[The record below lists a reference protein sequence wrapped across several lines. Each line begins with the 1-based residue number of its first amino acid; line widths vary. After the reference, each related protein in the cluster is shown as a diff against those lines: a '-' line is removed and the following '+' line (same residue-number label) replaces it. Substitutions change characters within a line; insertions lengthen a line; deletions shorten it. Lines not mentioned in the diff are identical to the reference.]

1 MILKNRS
8 KIVIVE
14 GTSCVGKT
22 TLCESLEKQGWI
34 VLPEAIRYLEKETK
48 KKGDEASP
56 IPGTQEEEEYYQDQL
71 FRVEKQKIT
80 EANELRRKGRN
91 VIIDKSAIA
100 TVATAKAF
108 EEQKGFNGTFRRAY
122 IKYCQMVQELSNK
135 GMIECD
141 VFLLLTADFNTIC
154 ERNKMRNHVLE
165 GIWLEEKTI
174 ENQRQ
179 ILERMTNYVV
189 GSARESTIKK
199 KILDTSNLTRRQV
212 LDEFNVL
219 INNLEKDELEIG

>member
-1 MILKNRS
+1 MNKG

-22 TLCESLEKQGWI
+22 TLCENLRKQEWI

-71 FRVEKQKIT
+71 FRVEKQKIL
-80 EANELRRKGRN
+80 EANRLREQGKK

-108 EEQKGFNGTFRRAY
+108 EEQKGFNGTFQRAY
-122 IKYCQMVQELSNK
+122 IKYCEMLQSLKNEGL
-135 GMIECD
+135 IECD
-141 VFLLLTADFNTIC
+141 VFLLLTADYNTIC
-154 ERNKMRNHVLE
+154 KRNKTRGHVLE
-165 GIWLEEKTI
+165 GIWIEEGTI
-174 ENQRQ
+174 AAQRQ
-179 ILERMTNYVV
+179 VLEQMTNQIV
-189 GSARESTIKK
+189 GSINKGSCTKR
-199 KILDTSNLTRRQV
+199 ILDTSNLTKGQV
-212 LDEFNVL
+212 LQEFYGL
-219 INNLEKDELEIG
+219 FNNWER